1 MTFIISTDSL
11 NCINSQYQFLSYCPE
26 NCYALTKFQSCTE
39 YQYLKRLNI
48 SPSKINHISQY
59 VLTALHL
66 MNSYTRSN
74 TVNIM
79 VFHFAKVDVLSGWFS
94 GMLLSD
100 VLRLCSLNNDQDV
113 TSTSTRFTYFIVSKG
128 LLFFTLDFH
137 FL

>member
-1 MTFIISTDSL
+1 M
-11 NCINSQYQFLSYCPE
+11 
-26 NCYALTKFQSCTE
+26 
-39 YQYLKRLNI
+39 
-48 SPSKINHISQY
+48 
-59 VLTALHL
+59 LTALHL

-94 GMLLSD
+94 GMLLSY
-100 VLRLCSLNNDQDV
+100 VLRLSSLNNDQGV

>member
-1 MTFIISTDSL
+1 M
-11 NCINSQYQFLSYCPE
+11 
-26 NCYALTKFQSCTE
+26 
-39 YQYLKRLNI
+39 
-48 SPSKINHISQY
+48 
-59 VLTALHL
+59 LTALHL

-94 GMLLSD
+94 GMLLSN

-128 LLFFTLDFH
+128 LFFLH
-137 FL
+137 